1 MKGSTMAMDSHG
13 ETPGNES
20 TDGQP
25 HVAPAPAGTLVIF
38 GGIGDLAKRLL
49 MPSLINMRRLGLI
62 DDGLAI
68 VGVDIAPGDDAALR
82 EAHDDFH
89 AEQGGEGAVDRGAAW
104 QTLRQRLSY
113 ISGDFTKDATY
124 AALRAKIDAAP
135 TGNATFYL
143 AVPPRFF
150 GPIVEQLARSGLLE
164 ETDAAF
170 RRIAIEKPFGRDVPS
185 AKALNAQILA
195 CADEH
200 QVYRIDHFLGKETV
214 QNIMTARFANTMI
227 SRLWTSDAIDHVQI
241 TAAET
246 VDVGMRGRFY
256 DTTGALR
263 DMVPN
268 HLFQLLAMV
277 AMEPPNS
284 LDPEAIRDE
293 KAKVLKAIRHYGPED
308 AAANGVRGV
317 YEAGSVDGKTLAA
330 YTDVE
335 GVAQDSQTET
345 YVALKLL
352 VDTWRWAGVPFY
364 LRTGKAMAVR
374 ETEIIVTFKP
384 VPFAQF
390 PGVDKAQLPPNRLV
404 IQIQPDEG
412 IDMDVLIKRPGL
424 VISTVPVSLKFHY
437 ADSFDIAAMTGYE
450 SLLYDLFIGDQTL
463 FQRADMIEA
472 GWAGVQPFLDCWA
485 TENASGGAPEPYA
498 PGSRGPEGAD
508 ALITRDGYSWHA
520 LFKEAQHKR

>member
-1 MKGSTMAMDSHG
+1 MAI
-13 ETPGNES
+13 ETVAETDPGQG

-38 GGIGDLAKRLL
+38 GGMGDLAKRLL
-49 MPSLINMRRLGLI
+49 MPSVINMRRLDLI
-62 DDGLAI
+62 DDGLSI
-68 VGVDIAPGDDAALR
+68 IGVDIAPGDDEALR
-82 EAHDDFH
+82 KAHDDFRS
-89 AEQGGEGAVDRGAAW
+89 EQGGEGAIEKGAAW
-104 QTLRQRLSY
+104 QALRPHLSY
-113 ISGDFTKDATY
+113 VSGDFTKGEVY
-124 AALRAKIDAAP
+124 AALKAKLDQAP

-150 GPIVEQLARSGLLE
+150 GPIVEQLARAGLMDETE
-164 ETDAAF
+164 EAF
-170 RRIAIEKPFGRDVPS
+170 RRIAIEKPFGHDVPS

-195 CADEH
+195 CVAEQ

-246 VDVGMRGRFY
+246 VDVGTRGRFY

-293 KAKVLKAIRHYGPED
+293 KAKVLKAIRHYSPED
-308 AAANGVRGV
+308 AAENGVRGA
-317 YEAGSVDGKTLAA
+317 YTAGAVDGRTLCA
-330 YTDVE
+330 YADVD
-335 GVAQDSQTET
+335 GVAKESGTET

-374 ETEIIVTFKP
+374 DTEIIVTFKP

-390 PGVDKAQLPPNRLV
+390 PGVDKGQLPPNRLV

-424 VISTVPVSLKFHY
+424 VLATVPVSLKFHY

-472 GWAGVQPFLDCWA
+472 GWAGVQPFLDAWA
-485 TENASGGAPEPYA
+485 KSGSPERYA
-498 PGSRGPEGAD
+498 PGSLGPDGAD
-508 ALITRDGYSWHA
+508 ALIARDGHAWHA
-520 LFKEAQHKR
+520 LMEEEPHKR